1 MRNFI
6 LFIRKFFNLIL
17 FIGLEITCI
26 VLIARTKNMMQ
37 GNDIL
42 SSANTVTGYLYNRQN
57 DVVEYFGL
65 RRMND
70 SLLSENARLR
80 MQLAERESYDTLGS
94 EIVKRT
100 FIDRD
105 TPNIVHYAQYTYYK
119 ARVISNSVSAADNYI
134 TINRGSKDGIR
145 KNMAVVSG
153 SGVVG
158 RVTNVSAHFATALSI
173 LNVKQPVSARLKDGT
188 YSFVFWEKG
197 ARPDELFMSDIPQ
210 EIRVS
215 VGDSI
220 YTTSYS
226 TIFPRDLLIGV
237 VYKIERRKKD
247 NTQFLHLRPATN
259 FRNLQYVYVIGD
271 DFIDERRK
279 LEDSLKKKP

>member
-6 LFIRKFFNLIL
+6 LFIRRFFNLIL

-42 SSANTVTGYLYNRQN
+42 SSANAVTGYLYNRQN

-70 SLLSENARLR
+70 SLLTENARLLTL
-80 MQLAERESYDTLGS
+80 LAERESYDTLGS
-94 EIVKRT
+94 EVVKKIYPDKDSPR
-100 FIDRD
+100 
-105 TPNIVHYAQYTYYK
+105 IVHYAQYTYYK
-119 ARVISNSVSAADNYI
+119 ARVISNSISAADNYI
-134 TINRGSKDGIR
+134 TINRGSDDGIR
-145 KNMAVVSG
+145 KNMAVISG
-153 SGVVG
+153 TGVVG
-158 RVTNVSAHFATALSI
+158 RVTNVSRHFATVLSV
-173 LNVKQPVSARLKDGT
+173 LNVKQPVSARLRDGT
-188 YSFVFWEKG
+188 YSFAFWEKG

-215 VGDSI
+215 VGDSV

-226 TIFPRDLLIGV
+226 TLFPRDLLIGV
-237 VYKIERRKKD
+237 VYRIETLKRD
-247 NTQFLHLRPATN
+247 HTQYLYLRPATN
-259 FRNLQYVYVIGD
+259 FRNLQYVYVVRD
-271 DFIDERRK
+271 DFLDERRQ
-279 LEDSLKKKP
+279 LEDSVKKKK